1 MRSLAVCLV
10 AAVVTTLLSACN
22 AYLQRPLTDPAKATV
37 DPTLLGRWQ
46 LTEEDGERV
55 EVTIAAD
62 GEHAVRIDVSSSK
75 PNGAA
80 DTDSY
85 KAHTSLIGEQRYL
98 NVLEATPSLAAR
110 GFLLVKYA
118 IAKED
123 ELRVSLLNEEAVK
136 KAITDG
142 RLAGIVEVD
151 SQFGDATITAAPA
164 SMAEFV
170 LQHDTEL
177 FPDSVVFQRAR

>member
-1 MRSLAVCLV
+1 
-10 AAVVTTLLSACN
+10 
-22 AYLQRPLTDPAKATV
+22 
-37 DPTLLGRWQ
+37 
-46 LTEEDGERV
+46 
-55 EVTIAAD
+55 
-62 GEHAVRIDVSSSK
+62 
-75 PNGAA
+75 
-80 DTDSY
+80 
-85 KAHTSLIGEQRYL
+85 
-98 NVLEATPSLAAR
+98 
-110 GFLLVKYA
+110 
-118 IAKED
+118 
-123 ELRVSLLNEEAVK
+123 VSLLNEEAVK